1 MSLQQSGA
9 QTLQAEKAEKWPV
22 IVWALYITAFVTFGA
37 TMLVGAIL
45 AYVKRPQLEGTP
57 SSSHMT
63 YAICTFWVTAA
74 VALFGFAAPF
84 DYAAIVLL
92 PLTLWQLV
100 RIIRGFLRAVD
111 GRPIDKPY
119 RLF

>member
-1 MSLQQSGA
+1 MSLQHSEVQA
-9 QTLQAEKAEKWPV
+9 LQAEKAEKWPV
-22 IVWALYITAFVTFGA
+22 IVWALYVTAFVTFGV
-37 TMLVGAIL
+37 TMLAGAIL
-45 AYVKRPQLEGTP
+45 AYVQRPHLEGTP
-57 SSSHMT
+57 ASSHMT

-84 DYAAIVLL
+84 EYAEIVLL

-119 RLF
+119 RVF

>member
-1 MSLQQSGA
+1 MSLQQTEGQA
-9 QTLQAEKAEKWPV
+9 LEAEKAEKWPV
-22 IVWALYITAFVTFGA
+22 IVWVLYVTAFVTFGV
-37 TMLVGAIL
+37 TMLAGAIL

-57 SSSHMT
+57 ASSHMT
-63 YAICTFWVTAA
+63 YAICTAWVTAVAA
-74 VALFGFAAPF
+74 VVGFVAPF
-84 DYAAIVLL
+84 EYADVVFL